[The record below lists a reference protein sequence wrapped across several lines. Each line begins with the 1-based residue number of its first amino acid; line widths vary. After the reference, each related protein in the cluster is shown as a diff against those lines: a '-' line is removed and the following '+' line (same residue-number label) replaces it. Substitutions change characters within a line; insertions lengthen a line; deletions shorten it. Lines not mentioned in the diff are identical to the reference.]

1 MSDNQTLE
9 CDVEHHLRKS
19 AGKRDASAANA
30 PFEERRMS
38 DANTLK
44 TFCST
49 HLPPLEVILKKRAYD
64 NVGKGNKSVEWCV
77 RVAVR

>member
-1 MSDNQTLE
+1 MSSNQTLE
-9 CDVEHHLRKS
+9 CDVELHLQKS
-19 AGKRDASAANA
+19 AGKRDVSAANA
-30 PFEERRMS
+30 PFEEQKMS
-38 DANTLK
+38 NANTWNK
-44 TFCST
+44 FCST